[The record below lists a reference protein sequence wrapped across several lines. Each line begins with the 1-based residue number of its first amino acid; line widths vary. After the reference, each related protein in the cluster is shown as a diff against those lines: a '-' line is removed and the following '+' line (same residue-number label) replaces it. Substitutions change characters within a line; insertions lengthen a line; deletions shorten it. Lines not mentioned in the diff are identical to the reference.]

1 VEEAFDSGASEVCIV
16 VQKEDV
22 EMFESFFNAPLDIGH
37 FNKLSQQGKAYQK
50 KLMELGSKTAI
61 IAQDHQEGLGHA
73 VHVAGDW
80 IGREPFL
87 LMLGDHIY
95 RSNTEMPC
103 ARQLLDI
110 YELHQKNVVGLRVTK
125 ESEIGRFGTVAGL
138 WEPSDSRLL
147 NITEIA
153 EKPSLDYA
161 RDKLRVDGLAGDE
174 YLTIFGLYVLS
185 PSVFEVLKEHI
196 SQNLRRK
203 GEFDLTLAL
212 DVLRAEEGF
221 LGYLIEGNRFDIG
234 LPLSYLE
241 TLKNFTG

>member
-1 VEEAFDSGASEVCIV
+1 
-16 VQKEDV
+16 
-22 EMFESFFNAPLDIGH
+22 
-37 FNKLSQQGKAYQK
+37 
-50 KLMELGSKTAI
+50 
-61 IAQDHQEGLGHA
+61 
-73 VHVAGDW
+73 
-80 IGREPFL
+80 
-87 LMLGDHIY
+87 ML
-95 RSNTEMPC
+95 E
-103 ARQLLDI
+103 I
-110 YELHQKNVVGLRVTK
+110 YEKHLKNVIGLRKTH
-125 ESEIGRFGTVAGL
+125 ESLIGRFGTVAGL
-138 WEPSDSRLL
+138 WDPNEKGLL

-221 LGYLIEGNRFDIG
+221 LGYLIEGDRFDIG

-241 TLKNFTG
+241 TLKNLAG